1 MGGFAD
7 CKPGELGKFPKT
19 EGGAFWGKA
28 PAGPS
33 EVEVV
38 IDPPEAEA
46 GAEVELDPL
55 EVAGAVDVV
64 SEEDVVSEA
73 AGVELDAAGADL
85 LADPE
90 VLPDALGVLGLT
102 WLGFK
107 NCGVVN
113 TSNIKADCPAWT
125 VKIPVWLLSKTV
137 PWNTLTCRVLSNDAL
152 YSVPRVP
159 IVARLV
165 LTW

>member
-1 MGGFAD
+1 LVPLGGGLVPLGGGLVPLGGDANFGSSIGNVLLRILSRLISTLEFCPPDNTVGGFAD

-46 GAEVELDPL
+46 EAEMELDPL

-64 SEEDVVSEA
+64 SEEDFVSDPSEA
-73 AGVELDAAGADL
+73 ADVVSDAAGADVV
-85 LADPE
+85 ADPE

-102 WLGFK
+102 
-107 NCGVVN
+107 
-113 TSNIKADCPAWT
+113 
-125 VKIPVWLLSKTV
+125 
-137 PWNTLTCRVLSNDAL
+137 
-152 YSVPRVP
+152 
-159 IVARLV
+159 
-165 LTW
+165 